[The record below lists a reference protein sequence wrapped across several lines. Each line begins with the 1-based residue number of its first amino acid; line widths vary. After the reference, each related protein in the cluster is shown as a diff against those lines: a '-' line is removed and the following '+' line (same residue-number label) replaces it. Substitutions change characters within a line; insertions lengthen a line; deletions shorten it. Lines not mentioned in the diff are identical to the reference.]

1 MLDKNRIRLM
11 AKMAKYEKSQ
21 AAEDLKISSY
31 YKKDYASLNTLITA
45 IWVTVGY
52 ALLAGLIII
61 SNIDAL
67 MKNLTIAKFI
77 IVVSIAVGIYIV
89 LLVVYCVHAGSFYKS
104 KHNRA
109 KQRVKRYYRSLARLG
124 KMYVKEKK

>member
-11 AKMAKYEKSQ
+11 AKTAKYEKSQ
-21 AAEDLKISSY
+21 AAEDLKISRY
-31 YKKDYASLNTLITA
+31 YKKDYTSLNTLITA

-52 ALLAGLIII
+52 VLLAGLIALAKV
-61 SNIDAL
+61 DAL

-77 IVVSIAVGIYIV
+77 IIVAIAVGIYIV
-89 LLVVYCVHAGSFYKS
+89 LLVVYCVYAGSFYNS
-104 KHNRA
+104 KHSRA
-109 KQRVKRYYRSLARLG
+109 KQRVKRYYRNLSRLR

>member
-1 MLDKNRIRLM
+1 M